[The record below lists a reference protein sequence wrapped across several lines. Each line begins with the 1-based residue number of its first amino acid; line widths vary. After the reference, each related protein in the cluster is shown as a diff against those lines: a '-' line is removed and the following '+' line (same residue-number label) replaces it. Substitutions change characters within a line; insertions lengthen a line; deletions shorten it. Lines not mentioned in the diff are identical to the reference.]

1 MDQAS
6 GLHTGDTGDLEQVG
20 LGNGG
25 SHDGVAGGAHI
36 HVQEEAIPHL
46 VGDGACICYSG
57 QCQMSRILGR
67 GERSGN
73 RGLCAQP
80 CRLPYKDDKGKTA
93 CILSPKDLCT
103 VDDLGELTEAGVTL
117 VWNIF

>member
-25 SHDGVAGGAHI
+25 NHDGVAVGAHI

-46 VGDGACICYSG
+46 VA
-57 QCQMSRILGR
+57 
-67 GERSGN
+67 
-73 RGLCAQP
+73 
-80 CRLPYKDDKGKTA
+80 
-93 CILSPKDLCT
+93 CT
-103 VDDLGELTEAGVTL
+103 VVHIWTGFKFKEEEK
-117 VWNIF
+117 